1 MDPFQAAKAW
11 QLRKQ
16 LKRPW
21 KEVRKALRTA
31 AGGQPGRHAVEDA
44 IARIEAQRHTSKF
57 RREGVAVLAHSKC
70 GRKPALTSTQRAAV
84 VDFVKR
90 WRHKRFCTASYIIQ
104 ELRLPCKK
112 TTVYRVL
119 NSAGYHWRS
128 VAKKGKLTEAQLAA
142 RKVFVDAHLDKSA
155 AWWRQHFGL
164 VLDGVALTWACTVGA
179 SAESVQRKRRSVIA
193 MPTHTPLCELASF
206 ENKRIVRTCLMG
218 SGQQRLSIPHRCVS
232 SIFFRAWKPS
242 HALLLQPTHAS
253 GNCCSSLQFELT
265 THPLHGHEVGAWVGG
280 WVGGWVEGTRW
291 GGVGVGVR

>member
-1 MDPFQAAKAW
+1 MQLSVSVHPRGLDPFQAAKAW

-57 RREGVAVLAHSKC
+57 RWEGVAVLAHSKC

-90 WRHKRFCTASYIIQ
+90 WHHKRFCTASYIIQ

-119 NSAGYHWRS
+119 SSAGYHWRS
-128 VAKKGKLTEAQLAA
+128 VAKRGNLTEAQLAA

-164 VLDGVALTWACTVGA
+164 VLDGVALTKAPRPLSSREKHAAQAIKHMWVKSGEAQDNSLPRANVRSGRAA
-179 SAESVQRKRRSVIA
+179 SHR
-193 MPTHTPLCELASF
+193 LC
-206 ENKRIVRTCLMG
+206 
-218 SGQQRLSIPHRCVS
+218 
-232 SIFFRAWKPS
+232 
-242 HALLLQPTHAS
+242 
-253 GNCCSSLQFELT
+253 
-265 THPLHGHEVGAWVGG
+265 
-280 WVGGWVEGTRW
+280 
-291 GGVGVGVR
+291 